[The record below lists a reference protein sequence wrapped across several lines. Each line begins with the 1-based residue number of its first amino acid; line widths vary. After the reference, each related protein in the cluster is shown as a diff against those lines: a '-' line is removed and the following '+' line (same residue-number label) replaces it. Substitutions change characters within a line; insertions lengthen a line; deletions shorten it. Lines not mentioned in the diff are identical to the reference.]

1 MRYTIFLFF
10 LAFFFVSNESF
21 AQCISGDCTNGTG
34 KFQFSN
40 GATYEG
46 QFVDGMRHGE
56 GTFHYPNGNVYTG
69 TWAYRF
75 PDGKGVMAYA
85 DGAEDRGFWKKGK
98 YVGETAPVVE
108 EEVVQNIKSTKKPMD
123 DDVVTSKGGNPQ
135 GVKTYGESVYEVGKK
150 LDVKD
155 VEDVKMFAVVIG
167 VSDYTVMPRL
177 KYTDDDAYQIYAFL
191 KSPEGGALPDDQ
203 IRILIDESATQAT
216 IEGTMREVFG
226 KADEND
232 VIMLYFS
239 GHGLKGSFLPIDYNG
254 KEHKISH
261 STILSILEESP
272 AKHKLCIADACHSGS
287 ITAMRSKTAVDRTIK
302 TFYDAF
308 KITEGGTALFLSS
321 KSDEISLE
329 SNGLRQGIFSHFLI
343 RGMKGEADSNL
354 DKIITVQELYR
365 FVSDN
370 VTDFTGAFQSPL
382 LKGDYDKNMPVGV
395 IRY

>member
-1 MRYTIFLFF
+1 MRYTIFLCF
-10 LAFFFVSNESF
+10 LAICFFSNDSF
-21 AQCISGDCTNGTG
+21 AQCVTGDCKNGKG
-34 KFQFSN
+34 VFKFSN

-46 QFVDGMRHGE
+46 QFVDGMRHGD
-56 GTFHYPNGNVYTG
+56 GTFHYPNGNVYNG

-75 PDGKGVMAYA
+75 PDGQGTMSYA
-85 DGAEDRGFWKKGK
+85 DGTEEKGYWKKGK
-98 YVGETAPVVE
+98 YLGVTAPAEEDDAIVQDVVP
-108 EEVVQNIKSTKKPMD
+108 TKKPLT
-123 DDVVTSKGGNPQ
+123 DVTAKGGTPT
-135 GVKTYGESVYEVGKK
+135 GIKTYGESVYEVGKK
-150 LDVKD
+150 LKMKD
-155 VEDVKMFAVVIG
+155 VEDVNMYAVVIG

-203 IRILIDESATQAT
+203 IRILIDESATQET
-216 IEGTMREVFG
+216 IEATMRETFG

-261 STILSILEESP
+261 STILSILDESP

-287 ITAMRSKTAVDRTIK
+287 LTAMRSKTAVDRTIK

-354 DKIITVQELYR
+354 DKIITVQELHR